1 MANLFSVIRQNVNAR
16 WQRWIQLRVPKA
28 LRVELDQRKVFI
40 FPTRYG
46 FFFLFTAFLL
56 FMGGINYE
64 NSLILNLSFFLVS
77 LFLVAILQTFKNLSG
92 LVLVAGGT
100 KPAFKGQDALF
111 EISLERESSRQHES
125 LQVIWEGQT
134 SELINVVERTK
145 RPVEMSLRAVKRGR
159 YSPGR
164 FKVQSTFPLG
174 LLRTW
179 SWIQLDI
186 AAIVY
191 PMPVQC
197 EYVGTE
203 GDGQKDGN
211 IKIPAG
217 QDEFEYL
224 REYRVGDSL
233 KNIAWKKYANSQKLL
248 TKVFHGVAGDTFWL
262 RWSGVPSTDVEMK
275 LSMLCY
281 WVITYSQE
289 NRVFGL
295 SLPSGDIAPA
305 AGQDHEVNC
314 LRALALYGV
323 DSHERLDG
331 VQA

>member
-1 MANLFSVIRQNVNAR
+1 MTKLFYQIRQNINAR
-16 WQRWIQLRVPKA
+16 WLRWIQRRVPKA

-92 LVLVAGGT
+92 LVLVAGET
-100 KPAFKGQDALF
+100 KPAFKGRDALF
-111 EISLERESSRQHES
+111 EILFERESFRQYES
-125 LQVIWEGQT
+125 LQVTWEGQT
-134 SELINVVERTK
+134 SELINVIERTK
-145 RPVEMSLRAVKRGR
+145 QPVEMYLRADRRGR

-179 SWIQLDI
+179 SWVQLDI
-186 AAIVY
+186 SAIVY
-191 PMPVQC
+191 PMPVRC

-203 GDGQKDGN
+203 GDGNKEGN

-217 QDEFEYL
+217 QDEFEHL
-224 REYRVGDSL
+224 RHYQIGDSL

-248 TKVFHGVAGDTFWL
+248 SKVFHGVAGDTYWL
-262 RWSGVPSTDVEMK
+262 RWDGVPSTDVEMK

-295 SLPSGDIAPA
+295 SLPSGDIVPS
-305 AGQDHEVNC
+305 AGREHEVNC
-314 LRALALYGV
+314 LRVLALYGI
-323 DSHERLDG
+323 G
-331 VQA
+331 GAAQ

>member
-1 MANLFSVIRQNVNAR
+1 MANPFSVIRQNINAR
-16 WQRWIQLRVPKA
+16 WQRWIQRRVPKA

-46 FFFLFTAFLL
+46 FFFLLTAFLL

-64 NSLILNLSFFLVS
+64 NSLVLNLSFFLVS

-92 LVLVAGGT
+92 LVLVAGET
-100 KPAFKGQDALF
+100 KAAFKGRDALF
-111 EISLERESSRQHES
+111 VISLEREPSRQHES
-125 LQVIWEGQT
+125 LQIMWEDQT
-134 SELINVVERTK
+134 SGLINVIERTK

-159 YSPGR
+159 FSPGR

-179 SWIQLDI
+179 SWVQLDI
-186 AAIVY
+186 TAVVY
-191 PMPVQC
+191 PMPVRC

-203 GDGQKDGN
+203 GDGKKDGN
-211 IKIPAG
+211 VKIPAG

-224 REYRVGDSL
+224 REYLIGDSL

-248 TKVFHGVAGDTFWL
+248 SKVFHGVAGDTYWL
-262 RWSGVPSTDVEMK
+262 RWNGVPSTDIEMK

-281 WVITYSQE
+281 WVITYSKE
-289 NRVFGL
+289 NRAFGL

-305 AGQDHEVNC
+305 TGQDHEVNC

-323 DSHERLDG
+323 GSHDG
-331 VQA
+331 IGGLQS

>member
-1 MANLFSVIRQNVNAR
+1 MTNPFSVMRQHIDVR
-16 WQRWIQLRVPKA
+16 WQRWIQRRVPKA

-46 FFFLFTAFLL
+46 FFFLLTSFLL
-56 FMGGINYE
+56 FLGGINYE

-92 LVLVAGGT
+92 LVLVAGET
-100 KPAFKGQDALF
+100 KPAFKGQDAWF
-111 EISLERESSRQHES
+111 EILFERESTRQYES
-125 LQVIWEGQT
+125 LHVIWEGQE
-134 SELINVVERTK
+134 SGSINVIERTK
-145 RPVEMSLRAVKRGR
+145 QPVGMSLRAIKRGR

-179 SWIQLDI
+179 SWVQLDI

-191 PMPVQC
+191 PMPVRC

-203 GDGQKDGN
+203 GDGKKDGN
-211 IKIPAG
+211 IKTPTG

-233 KNIAWKKYANSQKLL
+233 NNIAWKKYANNRKLL
-248 TKVFHGVAGDTFWL
+248 SKVFHGVAGDTYWL
-262 RWSGVPSTDVEMK
+262 RWGGVPSADLEMK

-289 NRVFGL
+289 NRMFGL

-305 AGQDHEVNC
+305 TGQDHEVNC

-323 DSHERLDG
+323 DGHGGLDG
-331 VQA
+331 TLL